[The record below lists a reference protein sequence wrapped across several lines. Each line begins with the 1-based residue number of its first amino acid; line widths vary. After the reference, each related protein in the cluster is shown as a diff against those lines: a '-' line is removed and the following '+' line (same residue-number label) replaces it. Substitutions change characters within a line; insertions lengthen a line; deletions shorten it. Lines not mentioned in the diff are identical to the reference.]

1 MSKENLQCFNT
12 QQPEGG
18 WISLNCRPLHHFGF
32 NTQQPEGGWA
42 GLSRLVTHLYQVS
55 THSSPKAA
63 GGLSRLVTHLYQVS
77 THSSP
82 KAAGGLSRFVTHLYQ
97 VSTHS
102 SPKAAGSLPCKAFT
116 LHARFNTQ
124 QPEGGWSTHSASR
137 SRNTG
142 FQHTAARRRLD
153 VLLTLFINN

>member
-63 GGLSRLVTHLYQVS
+63 GGLSR
-77 THSSP
+77 
-82 KAAGGLSRFVTHLYQ
+82 FVTHLYQ

-124 QPEGGWSTHSASR
+124 QPEGGWGGAYPVCAQFQE
-137 SRNTG
+137 
-142 FQHTAARRRLD
+142 FQHTAARRRLVLTF
-153 VLLTLFINN
+153 VLLLFELLFQHTAARRRLG